1 MLTHTTNENQF
12 KMKHFSLILSFCILI
27 LKSGISQSSTYATY
41 GWEMIFSLAD
51 IEDQGREESSLLRWS
66 PFFNFNTMLN
76 ADMSEHFGIFS
87 GLAIRNVGYIYDN
100 FQQDTV
106 FYKKKFRSYN
116 LGIPLGI
123 KVGNLDNMYLYGGYE
138 IEFPFHYK
146 EKTIEDGDKIN
157 KTTGW
162 FSKRQEAFQHGFFV
176 GLQFPH
182 GANIKFKYY
191 LSEFHNQEYEDASG
205 NRPYAGLKTN
215 IFYFSLNY
223 VIRDTRF
230 SEW

>member
-1 MLTHTTNENQF
+1 
-12 KMKHFSLILSFCILI
+12 
-27 LKSGISQSSTYATY
+27 
-41 GWEMIFSLAD
+41 MIFSLAD
-51 IEDQGREESSLLRWS
+51 IEDQGREESSLLRWA
-66 PFFNFNTMLN
+66 PFFNFNTMIN
-76 ADMSEHFGIFS
+76 SDMSEHFGLFS

-100 FQQDTV
+100 FQQDSAT

-123 KVGNLDNMYLYGGYE
+123 KIGNLDNMYLYGGYE

-146 EKTIEDGDKIN
+146 EKTIDDGDRIN
-157 KTTGW
+157 KTSGW

-176 GLQFPH
+176 GLQLPR

-191 LSEFHNQEYEDASG
+191 LSEFHNQDYEDASG
-205 NRPYAGLKTN
+205 NKPYDGLKTN